1 MDAWIRQPLAQSTD
15 VATIVFGEHLV
26 LVAAARCR
34 SLAGAL
40 AARVR
45 LGWRYILAA
54 VVIGAGSSA
63 VATILFTQAFVVG
76 TDFVTPVVLQKV
88 QPIVAVIAA
97 RIILG
102 ERAASAL
109 RALSRARRSSAPG

>member
-1 MDAWIRQPLAQSTD
+1 M
-15 VATIVFGEHLV
+15 FG
-26 LVAAARCR
+26 
-34 SLAGAL
+34 
-40 AARVR
+40 
-45 LGWRYILAA
+45 LGWRYVLAA

-102 ERAASAL
+102 ERCVRAS
-109 RALSRARRSSAPG
+109 RSISARRSSARG